1 VEKENNIEDK
11 FYDFVFV
18 VKKQT
23 KLDRKDKPTIKS
35 FENDLNFL
43 IKKVK

>member
-1 VEKENNIEDK
+1 MEDNNVK

-23 KLDRKDKPTIKS
+23 KLDRKKIDAIKT